1 MNMATSIREG
11 LAAQLEE
18 QLQELQADKSA
29 IDDAIRTLR
38 DSIRELRGARRT
50 DVGPPSKH
58 TRRRRHPVLAP
69 PGTVPILTARGA
81 HNEKAVLD
89 YLDGQSDLV
98 AFRSIYEGLD
108 MNSGTASGVLE
119 RLVKAGLV
127 ERTSFNAYRITEVGR
142 ETLAKV
148 NRLEANIANTEPNG
162 AEPEPEATPE
172 PEAKP
177 KPKKRSK
184 PRDTRTTEEKYAAVD
199 NTLRNAQGRLSIE
212 ELVKR
217 VGTFKGWLREH
228 REEMQRRG
236 ILEVV
241 RVEDANVPVGYRV
254 YFRTPQHRETV
265 VKPGEGVAPG
275 AGRRL
280 PWA

>member
-127 ERTSFNAYRITEVGR
+127 ER
-142 ETLAKV
+142 
-148 NRLEANIANTEPNG
+148 NG